1 MIMTHCGTQLQ
12 ALRQNSGLTR
22 DEVSMRSGISRS
34 TIAKIEAGLT
44 VPSIE
49 MMIRLANT
57 LKLRL
62 PTLLLKVGVI
72 EKQDTVR
79 ALTEVARAN
88 GNGRFLKRK
97 V

>member
-1 MIMTHCGTQLQ
+1 MIVTHYGTQLQ
-12 ALRQNSGLTR
+12 ALRQNCGLSR

-34 TIAKIEAGLT
+34 TIAKIEAGIT
-44 VPSIE
+44 IPSIE

-72 EKQDTVR
+72 EKQETVR
-79 ALTEVARAN
+79 ALTEMKN
-88 GNGRFLKRK
+88 GNAGRLLKRK
-97 V
+97 T

>member
-1 MIMTHCGTQLQ
+1 MMTHYGTHLQ
-12 ALRQNSGLTR
+12 TLRQNSGLSR

-34 TIAKIEAGLT
+34 TIAKIEAGISI
-44 VPSIE
+44 PSIE

-72 EKQDTVR
+72 EKHDTVR
-79 ALTEVARAN
+79 ALTEMRN
-88 GNGRFLKRK
+88 GNAGGVPKRK

>member
-1 MIMTHCGTQLQ
+1 MTHYGMHLQ
-12 ALRQNSGLTR
+12 ALRQNSGLSR

-34 TIAKIEAGLT
+34 TIAKIEAGISI
-44 VPSIE
+44 PSIE

-72 EKQDTVR
+72 EKHDTVR
-79 ALTEVARAN
+79 ALTEMRN
-88 GNGRFLKRK
+88 GNAAGVPKRK

>member
-1 MIMTHCGTQLQ
+1 MIVTHYGTQLQ
-12 ALRQNSGLTR
+12 SLRQNCGLSR

-34 TIAKIEAGLT
+34 TIAKIEAGIS

-72 EKQDTVR
+72 EKHETVR
-79 ALTEVARAN
+79 ALTEMKN
-88 GNGRFLKRK
+88 GNAGRLPKRK
-97 V
+97 G

>member
-1 MIMTHCGTQLQ
+1 MTHYGMHLQ
-12 ALRQNSGLTR
+12 ALRQNIGLSR

-34 TIAKIEAGLT
+34 TIAKIEAGISI
-44 VPSIE
+44 PSIE
-49 MMIRLANT
+49 TMIRLAKT

-72 EKQDTVR
+72 EKHDTVR
-79 ALTEVARAN
+79 ALTEMKN
-88 GNGRFLKRK
+88 GNTHRLLKRK